1 MVSAKYDALA
11 GGREKY
17 LGESE
22 LVEDM
27 VRWMVCGGKG
37 KGELGENERFLLL
50 ICLGRGG
57 GACDWGVTSRGGS
70 RFLILGASIDDGM
83 PSQRQIT
90 FFRVG

>member
-27 VRWMVCGGKG
+27 VRWMLCVGKG
-37 KGELGENERFLLL
+37 RVSWARMNDFCFLYALE
-50 ICLGRGG
+50 G
-57 GACDWGVTSRGGS
+57 WG
-70 RFLILGASIDDGM
+70 M
-83 PSQRQIT
+83 
-90 FFRVG
+90 